1 MLGARYTDDQS
12 ALIELAKEYK
22 SGVTA
27 NEADILVEWAKE
39 YGLNYH
45 GPMVHSGRV
54 GIWGHVEHIKIFNIH
69 ISII

>member
-45 GPMVHSGRV
+45 GPMVHSDRV
-54 GIWGHVEHIKIFNIH
+54 GIW
-69 ISII
+69 